1 VKETAKFCGF
11 CQKVV
16 RYFESFS
23 RERPED
29 VDDLAWQ
36 EEQEYLQYYI
46 SNLPSVEIGED
57 GQPVAQLYRMDIHL
71 FTPAL
76 KETSG
81 SKILLM
87 VWEFRDI
94 M

>member
-1 VKETAKFCGF
+1 
-11 CQKVV
+11 
-16 RYFESFS
+16 
-23 RERPED
+23 
-29 VDDLAWQ
+29 
-36 EEQEYLQYYI
+36 
-46 SNLPSVEIGED
+46 VEIGED

-71 FTPAL
+71 FTPEL